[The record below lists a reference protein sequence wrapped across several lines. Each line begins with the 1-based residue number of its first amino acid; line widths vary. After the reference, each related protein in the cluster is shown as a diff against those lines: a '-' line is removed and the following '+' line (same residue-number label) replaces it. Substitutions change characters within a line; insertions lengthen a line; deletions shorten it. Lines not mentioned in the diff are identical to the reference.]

1 MALRI
6 NQQWDKRV
14 YQFGYGNSDVVLA
27 LHFTERYYNIYVT
40 DTTNPLEVGELH
52 RQSDRLVVEM
62 ETSIRIVIDYGRI
75 I

>member
-1 MALRI
+1 ML
-6 NQQWDKRV
+6 
-14 YQFGYGNSDVVLA
+14 

-75 I
+75 ILPDEQL